1 MVDLG
6 FLLITFFVFTSEL
19 SRPNTLDLLMPK
31 EGKDMPV
38 AESLSLTIL
47 VGGEGQV
54 FYYEGEWSA
63 SKVMSTSFHVVT
75 GMGKVIRDKQKQLD
89 MHPVRGEGRAGLML
103 LIKPGDTIDELEN
116 LCDRVQPFAVIM
128 GAKGSSGIESIF
140 GSTTLSA
147 IRRLK
152 WPVISV
158 PPGKEYGVGIRKI
171 GFACDFR
178 DVVETTPAGAI
189 KEVARQFNAE
199 FHILNVS
206 PENSDKG
213 AGPKPDFDL
222 LKTMFQEINPVYDFI
237 SHADIDEGINE
248 FAEKNNLDLVIT
260 IPKKHKLMEGIF
272 KKRSTKKL
280 LFHSHIPI
288 MCVHED

>member
-103 LIKPGDTIDELEN
+103 LIKPGPGANYKQVIDAMDEALINGVKKYAITRPAKEEQVYLDT
-116 LCDRVQPFAVIM
+116 R
-128 GAKGSSGIESIF
+128 
-140 GSTTLSA
+140 
-147 IRRLK
+147 
-152 WPVISV
+152 
-158 PPGKEYGVGIRKI
+158 
-171 GFACDFR
+171 
-178 DVVETTPAGAI
+178 
-189 KEVARQFNAE
+189 
-199 FHILNVS
+199 
-206 PENSDKG
+206 
-213 AGPKPDFDL
+213 
-222 LKTMFQEINPVYDFI
+222 
-237 SHADIDEGINE
+237 
-248 FAEKNNLDLVIT
+248 
-260 IPKKHKLMEGIF
+260 
-272 KKRSTKKL
+272 
-280 LFHSHIPI
+280 
-288 MCVHED
+288 